1 MKFKSIFQIFI
12 LLIAVTF
19 SSCKEFKEV
28 EVVGVK
34 DFKLKKIG
42 LEGIEALI
50 ELNIKNPN
58 NMGFSIYP
66 SEFDIIFSGMNLGKA
81 KLKKRVHIDAN
92 CEKAYTF
99 ELNSSFKEFN
109 FMDITKML
117 SGSKLGT
124 MQVKGDLKAGKM
136 WVKKKFPIDY
146 KTSDYKMSR

>member
-1 MKFKSIFQIFI
+1 MKYKSIIQLFI
-12 LLIAVTF
+12 LILAVTF
-19 SSCKEFKEV
+19 SSCKEFKEI

-34 DFKLKKIG
+34 DFKIKKVS
-42 LEGIEALI
+42 LEGIEAII

-58 NMGFSIYP
+58 SMGFSIYP

-81 KLKKRVHIDAN
+81 KLKKRVHIDAH
-92 CEKAYTF
+92 CEKTYAFT
-99 ELNSSFKEFN
+99 LNSSFKEFN

-117 SGSKLGT
+117 SGSKLGA

-146 KTSDYKMSR
+146 KSTDYKLSK